1 MITFIWRLSL
11 LLYRNLKRGAELMKI
26 VILDA
31 MTLTLNDD
39 IDFSVFN
46 KYGEVVIYQFTED
59 KDIVERIK
67 DADAV
72 LCNKSL
78 MTADKLSHAHN
89 LKYIGLFA
97 TGYNNIDLKYTRE
110 HGITVCN
117 AGSYSTEAVAQH
129 VFALILHNYNT
140 VSKYNE
146 FVWNEGWIKTNK
158 FSPFMEMREI
168 YDKTIG
174 IIGYGSIGKKVAEI
188 AAAFGMNVLVY
199 SRSLLKENKSKEIDI
214 KKINGQSRI
223 VAADIDTILKKSDIV
238 TIHCPLNKDSEKM
251 CNKEFFEKMKSNA
264 LFINTSRGGVVNE
277 KDLVWALNH
286 DVIGSAALD
295 VIEKEPMSEESVLLN
310 AKNLVITPHAAWAPL
325 ETRTRL
331 IKIVDQNLKKWV
343 AGTPINV
350 IE

>member
-1 MITFIWRLSL
+1 
-11 LLYRNLKRGAELMKI
+11 MKI

-31 MTLTLNDD
+31 VTLTLNDD
-39 IDFSVFN
+39 IDFSVFDEF
-46 KYGEVVIYQFTED
+46 GEVTIYQST
-59 KDIVERIK
+59 KDEQIVERIK
-67 DADAV
+67 NADVV

-78 MTADKLSHAHN
+78 MTAEKLSHAPN

-97 TGYNNIDLKYTRE
+97 TGYNNIDLEYTRS

-140 VSKYNE
+140 VAKYNK
-146 FVWNEGWIKTNK
+146 FVKDGGWVKTEK
-158 FSPFMEMREI
+158 FSPFMEMRET
-168 YDKTIG
+168 YEKTIG

-188 AAAFGMNVLVY
+188 AKAFGMNVIAY
-199 SRSLLKENKSKEIDI
+199 SRS
-214 KKINGQSRI
+214 I
-223 VAADIDTILKKSDIV
+223 VSEERRVNSEECGVRYADIDTILKESDVV
-238 TIHCPLNKDSEKM
+238 TMHCPLNKDSEKM
-251 CNKEFFEKMKSNA
+251 CDREFFKKMKNDA

-277 KDLVWALNH
+277 EDLVWALNNG
-286 DVIGSAALD
+286 IIAGAALD
-295 VIEKEPMSEESVLLN
+295 VVSKEPMSQDSVLFD
-310 AKNLVITPHAAWAPL
+310 AQNLVLTPHAAWAPL

-331 IKIVDQNLKKWV
+331 IKIVSENLKKWL